1 MPKVLISDKLSPL
14 AAEVFR
20 NRGIEVDEAP
30 GLDAGTLLERIAD
43 CDGLAIRS
51 ATKVAAEVL
60 AAAKQLRVVGRAG
73 IGVDNVDV
81 PAATANGVV
90 VMNTPFGN
98 SVTTAEHAV
107 AMMMALARRI
117 PQADASTR
125 SGKWEKSRFMGVELA
140 GKTLGLIGCGN
151 IGSIVADRAQG
162 LKMRVIAYDPYMSG
176 ERAAELAL
184 EKVEFDALLA
194 RADIISLH
202 TPLSDSTRNILDAA
216 ALAKTR
222 KGVRIVNCARG
233 GLVNEADLAAAIETG
248 HVAGAALDVFE
259 TEPVGESP
267 LFAFEQVIA
276 TPHLGASTSEA
287 QEKVAVQVA
296 EQMADYLLDGAVTNA
311 LNMPSVTAEEAPKP
325 EPYMVLARQLGGF
338 AGQITESGIT
348 SVSLQF
354 EGHATTLNCR
364 PVTAVVLQG
373 LLAPQLEGVN
383 MVNAPLIAK
392 EREINVREILFD
404 GRCDY
409 HTLVSLTVTTERRTR
424 SISGTLLGERPRIT
438 EIEGIAMDAGIGT
451 DMLYIKNRD
460 QPGMVGAFAKMLGDA
475 GINIAT
481 FHLGRSEAGGEA
493 MALVEIDQE
502 VPTDLLA
509 ALRALD
515 GVVQAK
521 SLKF

>member
-1 MPKVLISDKLSPL
+1 L

-311 LNMPSVTAEEAPKP
+311 LNMPSVTAEEAPKL

-502 VPTDLLA
+502 VPTDLLV